1 MTKNMAFFKIVPVA
15 LDLDKVECEGGE
27 AKASEVSSDGL
38 LEVEVK
44 ALKKDVALR
53 LKFVLN

>member
-1 MTKNMAFFKIVPVA
+1 MAFFKIVPVA

-27 AKASEVSSDGL
+27 AKDSEVSSDGL